1 MKVASGLIL
10 ALAAVALGRPI
21 CPEECN
27 TQVQDPAS
35 NQAAVLEKRGWFGLH
50 CARCEDDGDYYKP
63 SPEVY
68 NRMRNGKKNG
78 KSRGHPSDSSSQTA
92 GPSGSSSESAGSPGI
107 ARDAM
112 NRWYSKTRNTQVQ
125 DPASNQAAA
134 LEKRGCFGGFK
145 KNKKIA
151 SEEAYRPSDPGRH
164 PRGPNQ
170 YCSPSGHRANSAVLE
185 SADRPVESIIPPA
198 SEAGDPP
205 SAHPK
210 PLLRTKFTGTDVVR
224 RPVPAPR
231 VGLPA

>member
-10 ALAAVALGRPI
+10 ALAAAALGRPI

-112 NRWYSKTRNTQVQ
+112 NRWYSKTRNKE
-125 DPASNQAAA
+125 ASQ
-134 LEKRGCFGGFK
+134 
-145 KNKKIA
+145 
-151 SEEAYRPSDPGRH
+151 EAYRPSDPEDTRED
-164 PRGPNQ
+164 PINTAP
-170 YCSPSGHRANSAVLE
+170 PSGHRVNSAVLE